1 MENYTFEEIKHKL
14 EYYCSYQ
21 DRCHKEVEQKLNSFT
36 LITELKEKV
45 IVHLIENNF
54 INEERFAKSFVRGK
68 HNYKFWGKNRIVNE
82 LKFRNISSR
91 IITIALKEIPE
102 ETYQENFHQLAE
114 KHWNSI
120 TERKGQ
126 KKNKKFVDFLLRK
139 GYETSL
145 IYEKLKELDNSQ
157 WANLQCGNGMTK
169 IIDSLANRQ
178 IDTLSYW
185 HINPIFAKK

>member
-1 MENYTFEEIKHKL
+1 MKTTKPTFSLKEIYSKM

-21 DRCHKEVEQKLNSFT
+21 ERCYKEVEEKLYSFSVN
-36 LITELKEKV
+36 LSEKEE
-45 IVHLIENNF
+45 ILTYLIENNF
-54 INEERFAKSFVRGK
+54 INEERFAQSFVRGK

-102 ETYQENFHQLAE
+102 ATYLENFHQLAE
-114 KHWNSI
+114 KHWNNI
-120 TERKGQ
+120 TERKGP

-145 IYEKLKELDNSQ
+145 IYDKLKELEDGS
-157 WANLQCGNGMTK
+157 
-169 IIDSLANRQ
+169 
-178 IDTLSYW
+178 
-185 HINPIFAKK
+185 

>member
-36 LITELKEKV
+36 LITALKEKV

-54 INEERFAKSFVRGK
+54 INEERFAKSFARGK
-68 HNYKFWGKNRIVNE
+68 HNYKGWGKNRIVNE

-102 ETYQENFHQLAE
+102 AFTVRTTNAIKQVVDKVILCDSCFSQL
-114 KHWNSI
+114 
-120 TERKGQ
+120 
-126 KKNKKFVDFLLRK
+126 
-139 GYETSL
+139 
-145 IYEKLKELDNSQ
+145 EKLHKFCPYCGQQVRDQQNELDN
-157 WANLQCGNGMTK
+157 NE
-169 IIDSLANRQ
+169 
-178 IDTLSYW
+178 
-185 HINPIFAKK
+185 

>member
-36 LITELKEKV
+36 LITALKEKV

-54 INEERFAKSFVRGK
+54 INEERFAKSFARGK
-68 HNYKFWGKNRIVNE
+68 HNYKGWGKNRIVNE

-102 ETYQENFHQLAE
+102 ETYLENFHQLAE

-120 TERKGQ
+120 TERRGS

-145 IYEKLKELDNSQ
+145 IYEKLNELEI
-157 WANLQCGNGMTK
+157 GN
-169 IIDSLANRQ
+169 
-178 IDTLSYW
+178 
-185 HINPIFAKK
+185 

>member
-36 LITELKEKV
+36 LITALKEKV

-68 HNYKFWGKNRIVNE
+68 HNYKGWGKNRIVNE

-91 IITIALKEIPE
+91 IIETALKEIPE
-102 ETYQENFHQLAE
+102 ATYLENFHQLAE
-114 KHWNSI
+114 KHWNNI
-120 TERKGQ
+120 TERKGS

-145 IYEKLKELDNSQ
+145 IYEKLKELEVGS
-157 WANLQCGNGMTK
+157 
-169 IIDSLANRQ
+169 
-178 IDTLSYW
+178 
-185 HINPIFAKK
+185 